1 MNAVKHTR
9 GKAPRDPGKLYGE
22 ALARHQQMEAE
33 LSRAMNRWQK
43 SRRALHN
50 LGKRLDKA
58 VLGQVEDTLHSH
70 PFNDTL

>member
-1 MNAVKHTR
+1 MIAVKGANR
-9 GKAPRDPGKLYGE
+9 RVARDPGKLYGE

-33 LSRAMNRWQK
+33 LSRAVNRWQK

-50 LGKRLDKA
+50 LGKRLDRA
-58 VLGQVEDTLHSH
+58 VLEQAEST